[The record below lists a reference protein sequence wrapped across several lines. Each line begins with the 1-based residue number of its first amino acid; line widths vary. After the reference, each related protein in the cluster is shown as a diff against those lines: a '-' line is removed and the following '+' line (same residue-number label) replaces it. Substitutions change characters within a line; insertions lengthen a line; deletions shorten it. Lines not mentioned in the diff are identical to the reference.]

1 MDAQLIAFTAVAAG
15 MVAMPGADFTVVVRN
30 ALVSRRA
37 GVACALGVAGG
48 LLLHTA
54 LAVAGVAAVLAAVP
68 ALFRTLQFLGGVYVL
83 YLGVRTLDGLRRRR
97 ARDPERRRDR
107 ERARER
113 SAVPGGTP
121 YGGVVSGGAVSGRT
135 VPGGAASGGIV
146 SGGAVS
152 GVPGDRSSPLRQG
165 FVTNALN
172 PKAPITF
179 LSLLPQFVPAGSP
192 AMPRTLVLA
201 LIVVALA
208 LVWFPAVAL
217 LVDRLGRWL
226 RGPRAARAVEGVTG
240 SALTVLGLVLLLEP
254 LTA

>member
-1 MDAQLIAFTAVAAG
+1 MDAQLIAFTGVAAG

-37 GVACALGVAGG
+37 GVACALGITGG

-54 LAVAGVAAVLAAVP
+54 LAVAGVAAVLTAVP
-68 ALFRTLQFLGGVYVL
+68 ALFRALQLLGGAYVL
-83 YLGVRTLDGLRRRR
+83 YLGTRTLWSLRGRREEMADE
-97 ARDPERRRDR
+97 ARV
-107 ERARER
+107 
-113 SAVPGGTP
+113 AV
-121 YGGVVSGGAVSGRT
+121 R
-135 VPGGAASGGIV
+135 
-146 SGGAVS
+146 
-152 GVPGDRSSPLRQG
+152 PLRQG

-179 LSLLPQFVPAGSP
+179 LSLLPQFVPAGAP
-192 AMPRTLVLA
+192 ALPRTLLLA

-226 RGPRAARAVEGVTG
+226 RRPRAARAVEAVTG
-240 SALTVLGLVLLLEP
+240 TALTVLGSLLLLEP
-254 LTA
+254 LLSL